1 MRRIITFLFVYAINL
16 FPGIGI
22 GESGVHPLP
31 VELSAFNM
39 TTSGK
44 SVSFQWTTATEKNN
58 YGFQIERTLYSIEK
72 NPESEFTVLGFVQ
85 GNGNSNS
92 PKYYTFADESV
103 EPGIYYYRIKQIDND
118 GKFRYIKSVEVNVEI
133 PADYTL
139 LQNYPNP
146 FNPMTTISYSL
157 PEESNVTIKIFN
169 TLGNEVGTIVN
180 ERQNTGSYNV
190 SYNAM
195 SLSSG
200 VYFYRIEA
208 YSLKDSRVF
217 IETKKMSVIK

>member
-1 MRRIITFLFVYAINL
+1 MNFTREV
-16 FPGIGI
+16 
-22 GESGVHPLP
+22 
-31 VELSAFNM
+31 
-39 TTSGK
+39 
-44 SVSFQWTTATEKNN
+44 
-58 YGFQIERTLYSIEK
+58 IEK
-72 NPESEFTVLGFVQ
+72 IVEQPIQYYVRIDFSGFKKIIDTLG
-85 GNGNSNS
+85 G
-92 PKYYTFADESV
+92 V
-103 EPGIYYYRIKQIDND
+103 EI
-118 GKFRYIKSVEVNVEI
+118 NVEI

-139 LQNYPNP
+139 LQNFPNP